1 MKKIAIL
8 TLNGYFNYGNRLQ
21 NYALQEILKTY
32 KFDVETV
39 INNTKEIYNKNK
51 MDNNTKINKLIKLR
65 SNSIPQIYNKFKN
78 EFVRYINKQ
87 NIVRRTE
94 VFKKFTLDYIRE
106 TDLIISEDNIPV
118 DLSNKYDYFITGSD
132 QVWNPDYIYGSSIF
146 FLTFAEKHKRI
157 AYAPSFGVSE
167 IKPEYKEKY
176 KEWISEIPWLS
187 VREDDG
193 ARIIKE
199 LTGRDAPVLVDP
211 TLLLTKEKWL
221 SIAKEAQN
229 KPKGNYLLTYFL
241 GGIPPKYKKQ
251 IKKIAKVNNLE
262 VINLADIRDKE
273 TYRTGPSEFIDY
285 INSCSVFCT
294 DSFHGAVFS
303 ILFEKPF
310 IVYERMGSTLSM
322 FSRIETLLKKFK
334 LESRKAE
341 NIKSNEDVFNID
353 FSHVPAILE
362 AEKKKSYDFLKEALN
377 VKDGD

>member
-1 MKKIAIL
+1 MRKVAII
-8 TLNGYFNYGNRLQ
+8 TLRGYFNYGNRLQ
-21 NYALQEILKTY
+21 NYALQESLKSLGFY
-32 KFDVETV
+32 VET
-39 INNTKEIYNKNK
+39 IKNNTKNIIGKNNKIKKLSRLKNK
-51 MDNNTKINKLIKLR
+51 SPKLICKIL
-65 SNSIPQIYNKFKN
+65 NKKIATYLN
-78 EFVRYINKQ
+78 RKIIDERIK
-87 NIVRRTE
+87 
-94 VFKKFTLDYIRE
+94 VFRKFTLDYIKE
-106 TDLIISEDNIPV
+106 TNFMILDDNII
-118 DLSNKYDYFITGSD
+118 DMLSDRYDYFVTGSD
-132 QVWNPDYIYGSSIF
+132 QVWNPDYLYGTSIN
-146 FLTFAEKHKRI
+146 FLTFAPKHKRI

-221 SIAKEAQN
+221 SIAKEAKN

-362 AEKKKSYDFLKEALN
+362 AERKKSYDFLKEALN

>member
-1 MKKIAIL
+1 MMRKIGIM
-8 TLNGYFNYGNRLQ
+8 TLNGYYNYGNRLQ
-21 NYALQEILKTY
+21 NYALQESLK
-32 KFDVETV
+32 FLGFVVETI
-39 INNTKEIYNKNK
+39 INRRTPKKTKFIKRIHNLGTNSYKEIY
-51 MDNNTKINKLIKLR
+51 IKA
-65 SNSIPQIYNKFKN
+65 YNKTWRKIRKKSIVKRTENFK
-78 EFVRYINKQ
+78 EFTLNYIN
-87 NIVRRTE
+87 
-94 VFKKFTLDYIRE
+94 E
-106 TDLIISEDNIPV
+106 TNYFISENNIPKN
-118 DLSNKYDYFITGSD
+118 LSDRYDYFVTGSD
-132 QVWNPDYIYGSSIF
+132 QVWNPVNTLGSSIF

-362 AEKKKSYDFLKEALN
+362 AERKKSYDFLKEALN

>member
-1 MKKIAIL
+1 MMRKIGIM
-8 TLNGYFNYGNRLQ
+8 TLNGCYNYGNRLQ
-21 NYALQEILKTY
+21 NYALQESLK
-32 KFDVETV
+32 FLGFVVETI
-39 INNTKEIYNKNK
+39 INRRTTKKTKFIKRIHNLGTNSYKEIY
-51 MDNNTKINKLIKLR
+51 IKA
-65 SNSIPQIYNKFKN
+65 YNKTWRKIRKKSIVKRTENFK
-78 EFVRYINKQ
+78 EFTLNYIN
-87 NIVRRTE
+87 
-94 VFKKFTLDYIRE
+94 E
-106 TDLIISEDNIPV
+106 TNYFISENNIPKN
-118 DLSNKYDYFITGSD
+118 LSDRYDYFVTGSD
-132 QVWNPDYIYGSSIF
+132 QVWNPVNTLGSSIF

-294 DSFHGAVFS
+294 DSFHGVVFS

-362 AEKKKSYDFLKEALN
+362 AERKKSYDFLKEALN